1 MRLKIVILL
10 FLSIACVAQ
19 QNLWK
24 PITIADGLSQG
35 MVNDIVQDRQGFM
48 WVATKDGLNRYD
60 GYNFKIFTHNPYKE
74 YSISG
79 NNCTRLLEDSKGRI
93 WVSTENDGLNLFDP
107 LTQKFYHANPR
118 IANNE
123 RNFVIFYLKEDT
135 AGNIWVITDNPEKS
149 FFITQKGYPAQADFS
164 NWLIEADFASRQKT
178 SFRYDVHS
186 MSLQIAKSFSIKNH
200 FPSSFDAKIDLEA
213 YKVLEDKQ
221 KRYWVAGQT
230 AIHCIVNNKIIKT
243 IPFPTSVL
251 GITVLNQF
259 DDETLTIC
267 NQEYLWLIKPDKLIK
282 TAQLTP
288 ANAFATMPRLL
299 EGMRQ
304 FFKDKSD
311 NIWAGTFGYGLFRF
325 NKNVKQ
331 FQSFLAGYSPSHLL
345 QDKQGRL
352 YIHGNYRPKYRYYQV
367 DKARNTIS
375 PIPHSID
382 HPTYVDNL
390 LMQDSR
396 NNFYLIYT
404 INGKRVMAYFST
416 DWQKLKEYELP
427 PVYVFGGGVYSY
439 KMLEDKDGNIWLGVT
454 DGNLIKFNPETETFQ
469 VFNYQHLLPENSL
482 TVETFSIYQDHK
494 DIIWIG
500 TQKGLIK
507 AEGLS
512 GKPRYTI
519 YKNNKT
525 DGQSLSNDFVS
536 AIVSDPNQPDKYLW
550 VSTKGGGLER
560 LDKQSGK
567 FEHFTEEQGLPNKV
581 VYGILV
587 GNDTNLW
594 LSTNRGLS
602 RFTPKTAAFTNF
614 NKSDGLQDDE
624 FNTNSYFKAPTG
636 ELFFGGINGIN
647 IFKASDI
654 NHSKDIP
661 VIKIFGLKINNKPIE
676 VNDKAAVLEK
686 PIEYIRKLEV
696 AHEQNQISL
705 EFGVMDFTNPV
716 KNRYRYQLVGLD
728 DDWVEAGTDHFA
740 NYVQIPSGTYTFRVM
755 GTVNGEVWSKPI
767 ELIIRVNPPFYRTW
781 WAYLIYLTLFT
792 YTVYRLYKNQLK
804 RVRLQEQLI
813 YKDKEAER
821 LAELDSLKTRFFANI
836 SHEFRT
842 PLTLLAGP
850 LSDLKKKYPQ
860 EGIVHVMQRN
870 LSRLQTLINQLL
882 DLSKLEA
889 GKMAPKI
896 QQADLAGF
904 LKQLLASFDSL
915 AESKDISFVYD
926 KNDTRQIAYFD
937 SDKIEKIITNLLSNA
952 FKFTPEGGKI
962 AIQTTYTDTSFTIQ
976 VQDSGIGIEQ
986 ERLTS
991 IFDRFY
997 QVEDSASLKSYTR
1010 NYEGTG
1016 IGLALVKELVD
1027 VLQGQI
1033 NVESQISVGT
1043 TFTVSIPTDKATWG
1057 KYLNKEALL
1066 TEPNVGKIER
1076 SDSGY
1081 LTSNLTNNESIQH
1094 DSELPI
1100 LLIIEDNTDL
1110 RAYIRSHFELSYQI
1124 VEAADGQEGY
1134 EKAVELIPDLVI
1146 CDLMM
1151 PRLDG
1156 FGFCKLVKSDM
1167 RTNHIPVIMLTARA
1181 ALEDRLEGLE
1191 LGADDYLAKPFNTD
1205 ELQIRVRNLIFI
1217 RQALQQKYSQSVY
1230 QEPLSYEPK
1239 EDSLNDQ
1246 FLQQL
1251 HAIIDKNLINTDFS
1265 VNILADEMNIT
1276 PSQLRRKL
1284 KAITDQT
1291 IIEFIR
1297 NYRLQKAAKMLQNKY
1312 ITVSEVAYQVGFES
1326 ISYFAKVFQ
1335 EVYGKTPSE
1344 WSN

>member
-1 MRLKIVILL
+1 MFIRIVILL
-10 FLSIACVAQ
+10 FLSIACAAQ

-35 MVNDIVQDRQGFM
+35 MIYDMMQDHQGFM

-79 NNCTRLLEDSKGRI
+79 NTCTALLEDSQGRI
-93 WVSTENDGLNLFDP
+93 WVSTEKDGLNLFDP
-107 LTQKFYHANPR
+107 LTQKFYHANPK

-123 RNFVIFYLKEDT
+123 RNFVIIFLKEDA
-135 AGNIWVITDNPEKS
+135 AGNIWAITDNREKS
-149 FFITQKGYPAQADFS
+149 FFITHKGYPAQADFS
-164 NWLIEADFASRQKT
+164 NWLIKADFAAKQKT
-178 SFRYDVHS
+178 DFRRDTHS
-186 MSLQIAKSFSIKNH
+186 IGLYIAKSVYVKNH
-200 FPSSFDAKIDLEA
+200 FPADFEAQIDFED
-213 YKVLEDKQ
+213 YKVLEDNQ
-221 KRYWVAGQT
+221 KRLWVSGKDLL
-230 AIHCIVNNKIIKT
+230 HCFVNNKIIKT
-243 IPFPTSVL
+243 ITFPSSGV
-251 GITVLNQF
+251 GVSVLNQF
-259 DDETLTIC
+259 DDETIAIS
-267 NQEYLWLIKPDKLIK
+267 NQEYLWLIKPDELLK
-282 TAQLTP
+282 TEQLTP
-288 ANAFATMPRLL
+288 ANAFARMPILL
-299 EGMRQ
+299 KGIRQ
-304 FFKDKSD
+304 FFKDKSG
-311 NIWAGTFGYGLFRF
+311 NIWAGTFGYGLLRF

-331 FQSFLAGYSPSHLL
+331 FQSLLPGYSPSHLL
-345 QDKQGRL
+345 QDRQGRI
-352 YIHGNYRPKYRYYQV
+352 YIHGNYRPKFKFYQV
-367 DKARNTIS
+367 NKADNTLS
-375 PIPHSID
+375 PIPHDID
-382 HPTYVDNL
+382 HTTYGNDVM
-390 LMQDSR
+390 MQDSKD
-396 NNFYLIYT
+396 NFYLVYHLY
-404 INGKRVMAYFST
+404 GRRFLAYFST
-416 DWQKLKEYELP
+416 NWQLLKQFEIP
-427 PVYVFGGGVYSY
+427 MVYGRGNFSH
-439 KMLEDKDGNIWLGVT
+439 KIIEDKNGNIWLGIV
-454 DGNLIKFNPETETFQ
+454 DGILIKFKPQTETFQ

-482 TVETFSIYQDHK
+482 TVETFALYQDSN
-494 DIIWIG
+494 DVMWIG

-512 GKPRYTI
+512 GKPKYTI
-519 YKNNKT
+519 YKNSQT
-525 DGQSLSNDFVS
+525 DEQSLSNDFVS
-536 AIVSDPNQPDKYLW
+536 AVLNDPYQPEKYLW

-581 VYGILV
+581 VYGILL
-587 GNDTNLW
+587 GDDNNLW

-602 RFTPKTAAFTNF
+602 RFNPKTFVFGNF

-624 FNTNSYFKAPTG
+624 FNTNAYFKTPTG
-636 ELFFGGINGIN
+636 DLLFGGINGIN
-647 IFKASDI
+647 IFKASAI
-654 NHSKDIP
+654 SNSKETP
-661 VIKIFGLKINNKPIE
+661 VIRIFGLKINNRNIE
-676 VNDKAAVLEK
+676 VKDKADVLEK

-696 AHEQNQISL
+696 AHQQNQISL
-705 EFGVMDFTNPV
+705 EFGVMDFTNPI

-728 DDWVEAGTDHFA
+728 DDWVEAGTNHFA

-755 GTVNGEVWSKPI
+755 GTVDGEVWSKPV

-792 YTVYRLYKNQLK
+792 YIAYHLYQSQLN
-804 RVRLQEQLI
+804 RVRLQEQLL

-842 PLTLLAGP
+842 PLTLLVGP
-850 LSDLKKKYPQ
+850 LADFRKKYPQ
-860 EGIVHVMQRN
+860 EGIIGVMQRN

-889 GKMAPKI
+889 GKMNPQI
-896 QQADLAGF
+896 QQADLAYF
-904 LKQLLASFDSL
+904 LKQLLASFESL
-915 AESKDISFVYD
+915 AENKHIAFVYD
-926 KNDTRQIAYFD
+926 KNTTKQAAYFD

-952 FKFTPEGGKI
+952 FKFTAEGGEI
-962 AIQTTYTDTSFTIQ
+962 AVQTTYTNSSFTIKI
-976 VQDSGIGIEQ
+976 QDSGIGIEQ
-986 ERLTS
+986 ERLNY

-1027 VLQGQI
+1027 VLHGTI
-1033 NVESQISVGT
+1033 SVKSQLDVGT
-1043 TFTVSIPTDKATWG
+1043 TFTVSIPTDKASWE
-1057 KYLNKEALL
+1057 KHLSNEPLL
-1066 TEPNVGKIER
+1066 TESDGSKIAR
-1076 SDSGY
+1076 FDSGY
-1081 LTSNLTNNESIQH
+1081 LVTNPSHNEPIQY

-1100 LLIIEDNTDL
+1100 LLIIEDNADL

-1134 EKAVELIPDLVI
+1134 EKAIELIPNLVI

-1205 ELQIRVRNLIFI
+1205 ELQIRVRNLIAI
-1217 RQALQQKYSQSVY
+1217 REALQQKYKQSIH
-1230 QEPLSYEPK
+1230 QEPSIDEPK
-1239 EDSLNDQ
+1239 EHSLNDQ

-1251 HAIIDKNLINTDFS
+1251 HAIIDQNLLNTDFS
-1265 VNILADEMNIT
+1265 IKILADEMNIT

-1297 NYRLQKAAKMLQNKY
+1297 NYRLKKAAKMLQNKY
-1312 ITVSEVAYQVGFES
+1312 VTVSEVAFQVGFES